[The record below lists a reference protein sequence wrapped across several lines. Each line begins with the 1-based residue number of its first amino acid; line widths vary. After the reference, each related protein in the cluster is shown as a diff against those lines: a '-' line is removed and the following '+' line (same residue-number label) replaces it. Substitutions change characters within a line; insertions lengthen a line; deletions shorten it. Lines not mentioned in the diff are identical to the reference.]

1 MGEKE
6 DAFVFSFL
14 LQITR
19 FIRNMAS
26 WDCKDRM
33 LSEVLLGV
41 SVLSRFQDKPPQQP
55 RGDCD

>member
-26 WDCKDRM
+26 WDWKDGM
-33 LSEVLLGV
+33 LSEVLLGI
-41 SVLSRFQDKPPQQP
+41 SVL
-55 RGDCD
+55 